1 MAACQGLSS
10 HEGREPA
17 GHPCSKELS
26 RPQALRS
33 LCFFGQDSCIPSLT
47 PLPARAR
54 TPPPPRGSPSSV
66 SRPPSLASR
75 EAQDPAP
82 AGTPGL
88 LPAGPAC
95 QEGISTGIR
104 NLPMIDRGPRALPLA
119 HDHRHLTPSLSCP
132 PVLLLDSFMF

>member
-1 MAACQGLSS
+1 MRGESLQATPLQGAVLPTGFAFFVLFRAGQLHPLTDPFASESQDAAASS
-10 HEGREPA
+10 GQPLLCESP
-17 GHPCSKELS
+17 
-26 RPQALRS
+26 S
-33 LCFFGQDSCIPSLT
+33 LCSL
-47 PLPARAR
+47 PEGPG
-54 TPPPPRGSPSSV
+54 P
-66 SRPPSLASR
+66 RPP
-75 EAQDPAP
+75 
-82 AGTPGL
+82 GTPGL